1 LLNSL
6 WLSHFT
12 AASCLGHGLAPTL
25 AALRAQKSGLAPCA
39 FETATDQAIYVD
51 EVAESAGS

>member
-6 WLSHFT
+6 HLT
-12 AASCLGHGLAPTL
+12 AASCLGHGLEAT
-25 AALRAQKSGLAPCA
+25 LRAKKSGLAPCA